1 MWPHRA
7 RFVRI
12 VRIEDVAAGIRRT
25 NSTTPFARPTTLSD
39 AIADREITGRNRD
52 LLAQVAEQ
60 ASTRQDRC
68 SNSEVKFV
76 ASVSVA
82 DLERQADQLSKTFR
96 ELGTRIQ
103 ELNWKTDVT

>member
-1 MWPHRA
+1 
-7 RFVRI
+7 
-12 VRIEDVAAGIRRT
+12 
-25 NSTTPFARPTTLSD
+25 
-39 AIADREITGRNRD
+39 
-52 LLAQVAEQ
+52 VAEQ